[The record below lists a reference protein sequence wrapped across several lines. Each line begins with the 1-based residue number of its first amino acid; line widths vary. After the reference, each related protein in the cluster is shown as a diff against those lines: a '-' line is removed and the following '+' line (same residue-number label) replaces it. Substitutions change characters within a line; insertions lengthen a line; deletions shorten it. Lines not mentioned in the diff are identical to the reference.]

1 MPETAITDDQ
11 DPWHSAIYEGI
22 VRHRRYT
29 PKYHGFTY
37 RVFMVYLDLQ
47 EMNELFQQTPLWS
60 NGRFS
65 LSWFRRK
72 DFFDGK
78 SHNDL
83 YDAVAS
89 YIEMETGRRPS
100 GSIRMLTNLR
110 YFGFIINPITCYYCC
125 DKTGKILETVVA
137 EVTNTPWGER
147 CHYILN
153 MKNDSD
159 DLAGNDG
166 NPNGNNN
173 DNKSDN
179 ETATAKKMKAVSVTF
194 DKAMHVSPFQPMNL
208 VYQWRGKQPTT
219 QLAIHLDVFDA
230 DDMSPPYAD
239 CSENPKPVFDATL
252 LLERQPMTTRA
263 MNKRILC
270 YPLMT
275 IKVFFS
281 IYWQAIKLWWK
292 KIPFHSAPNNKP
304 AKHNK

>member
-1 MPETAITDDQ
+1 MPETAITDEQ
-11 DPWHSAIYEGI
+11 DPWHSAIYEGT

-47 EMNELFQQTPLWS
+47 EMNELFKQTPLWS

-78 SHNDL
+78 RHNNL
-83 YDAVAS
+83 YDAVAH
-89 YIEMETGRRPS
+89 YVEVETGERPS
-100 GSIRMLTNLR
+100 GAIRMLTNLR
-110 YFGFIINPITCYYCC
+110 YFGFIINPITCYYCF
-125 DKTGKILETVVA
+125 DKTGKVLETVVA

-159 DLAGNDG
+159 DAL
-166 NPNGNNN
+166 GNNDDKN
-173 DNKSDN
+173 DN
-179 ETATAKKMKAVSVTF
+179 EAATAKKMKAASVTF

-208 VYQWRGKQPTT
+208 VYQWRGKQPTK

-230 DDMSPPYAD
+230 DDMSPPYTD
-239 CSENPKPVFDATL
+239 DSVSPKPVFDATL

-281 IYWQAIKLWWK
+281 IYWQAVKLWWK